1 MNKRF
6 LGIILALV
14 LSFAMISCDI
24 GEKSATRDFLEV
36 MENDGYEFEQ
46 RDEDSREY
54 YQANQIN
61 EKFDIDVDVVDLYV
75 GYVNE
80 SERWAEVVVF
90 ESEAQATQVKAE
102 LDLEAT
108 EGRIVMQSKAILL
121 ITFSTETIGLYQ
133 FKVN

>member
-1 MNKRF
+1 MNKRY
-6 LGIILALV
+6 LMIAMALV
-14 LSFAMISCDI
+14 LSFTFISCDI
-24 GEKSATRDFLEV
+24 GGKSNTGDFLEV
-36 MENDGYEFEQ
+36 MENDGYVFDQ

-61 EKFDIDVDVVDLYV
+61 EKFDLDVDVVELYV

-80 SERWAEVVVF
+80 NERWAEVIVF
-90 ESEAQATQVKAE
+90 ESEEQAIEVKAA

-121 ITFSTETIGLYQ
+121 ITFSAETIRLYQ
-133 FKVN
+133 NKVN